1 VRKNL
6 DEGGKDGLIY
16 NANNEEEALM
26 VAHGWLRMQNIR
38 LILSRC

>member
-16 NANNEEEALM
+16 NANNEEEEEALM
-26 VAHGWLRMQNIR
+26 VVHGWLHMQKIR
-38 LILSRC
+38 LI